1 VLAGVNGAGK
11 SSIGGSA
18 FRAEGAGNF
27 NPDEVARHLM
37 AGQST
42 LKQSEAN
49 ALAWQ
54 VGRALLERAIRE
66 RLDFAF
72 ETTLG
77 GETMTRL
84 LAQAAEEGL
93 EVRIW

>member
-1 VLAGVNGAGK
+1 
-11 SSIGGSA
+11 
-18 FRAEGAGNF
+18 
-27 NPDEVARHLM
+27 M